1 MGRPTGA
8 GREVAFG
15 AAALLSLTAAAPGA
29 AAPVG
34 RTAEEAVA
42 AQREGMRKVV
52 APPCR
57 HREADEIVVCGRSGP
72 DPDRLPLRG
81 ERVAGDRVHLLPG
94 EAPTGA
100 AALAA
105 SNEGCRERCGFNI
118 DFIRVGIF
126 LFKVGKH
133 LADPDSDPP
142 PPPIPSD
149 PYSTG
154 E

>member
-1 MGRPTGA
+1 MALLDSGRRA
-8 GREVAFG
+8 AL
-15 AAALLSLTAAAPGA
+15 AAAGLSGLSLAEPALAAPA
-29 AAPVG
+29 A
-34 RTAEEAVA
+34 RSAEEAMEIERRGLHELVA
-42 AQREGMRKVV
+42 R
-52 APPCR
+52 PCR
-57 HREADEIVVCGRSGP
+57 KTDSDEIVVCGRTGV

-81 ERVAGDRVHLLPG
+81 ERVAGERVRLLPG
-94 EAPTGA
+94 EPPSAA

-105 SNEGCRERCGFNI
+105 TREGCRERCGFNI
-118 DFIRVGIF
+118 DFIRVGIV

-149 PYSTG
+149 PYSEG